1 MNSDPPQTG
10 VGGPDLA
17 LLRRIADLEAENA
30 RGRRERAKFEQL
42 QLVASL
48 NMKLE
53 QMKSEMA
60 TARQLDFLRF
70 QHEKDR
76 TRSEL
81 NLLRAH
87 QERERTR

>member
-1 MNSDPPQTG
+1 M
-10 VGGPDLA
+10 A

-53 QMKSEMA
+53 QMKSEIA
-60 TARQLDFLRF
+60 TARQIDLLRYE
-70 QHEKDR
+70 HEKER
-76 TRSEL
+76 ARSEL
-81 NLLRAH
+81 AMAHQINLLRAH